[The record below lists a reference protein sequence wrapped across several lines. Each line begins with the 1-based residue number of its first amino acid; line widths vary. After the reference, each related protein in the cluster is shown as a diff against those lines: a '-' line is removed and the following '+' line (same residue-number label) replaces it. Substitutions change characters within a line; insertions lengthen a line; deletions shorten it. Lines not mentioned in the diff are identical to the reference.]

1 MWEGVAVK
9 QSVVRGCFFRFSA
22 TDKSKMTQ
30 SKSDSTKAHKVK
42 IRKLVSTGHC
52 LPLSRQN
59 SSWLKAY
66 MNTFTQFF
74 CGTPCCMASHTSRSL
89 KYSKNISDACNMGD
103 PLHNSKKL
111 KKKIPHHLGNHRK
124 LLIKTMFHLYATGRK
139 FFSGYAFAYYS
150 ISFPLFSLLETIR
163 N

>member
-9 QSVVRGCFFRFSA
+9 QSVVGDCFFRFSA
-22 TDKSKMTQ
+22 TDKNKMTQ
-30 SKSDSTKAHKVK
+30 SKGDSTKAHKVK

-59 SSWLKAY
+59 SSWLKAH
-66 MNTFTQFF
+66 MDTFTQFF
-74 CGTPCCMASHTSRSL
+74 CGTPCCMVSRTSRSL

-103 PLHNSKKL
+103 PLQNSKKI
-111 KKKIPHHLGNHRK
+111 KKKICHHLGNHRK
-124 LLIKTMFHLYATGRK
+124 LLIKTMFHLYATGWK
-139 FFSGYAFAYYS
+139 FFSGYASAYYS
-150 ISFPLFSLLETIR
+150 ISFPLFSLLEAIT

>member
-9 QSVVRGCFFRFSA
+9 QSVVRDCFFRFSA
-22 TDKSKMTQ
+22 TDKNKTTQ
-30 SKSDSTKAHKVK
+30 SKGDSTKAHIVK

-59 SSWLKAY
+59 SSWLKAH
-66 MNTFTQFF
+66 MDTFTQFF
-74 CGTPCCMASHTSRSL
+74 CGTPCCMVSRTSRSL

-103 PLHNSKKL
+103 PLQNSKKI
-111 KKKIPHHLGNHRK
+111 KKKICHHLGNHRK
-124 LLIKTMFHLYATGRK
+124 LLIKNTFHLYATGWK
-139 FFSGYAFAYYS
+139 FFSGYASAYYS
-150 ISFPLFSLLETIR
+150 ISFPLFSLLEAIT

>member
-1 MWEGVAVK
+1 MWEGVEVK

-30 SKSDSTKAHKVK
+30 SKSDSTEARKVK

-74 CGTPCCMASHTSRSL
+74 CGTPCCTASRTSRSL
-89 KYSKNISDACNMGD
+89 KYSKNISDACTMGD
-103 PLHNSKKL
+103 PLHNSKKI
-111 KKKIPHHLGNHRK
+111 KEENMPPFGKS
-124 LLIKTMFHLYATGRK
+124 LIKTMFHLYVTGRK

-150 ISFPLFSLLETIR
+150 ISFPLFSLLEAIR